1 MNGAV
6 VALNFP
12 YVASYVLAQKYMPK
26 VVTPTFVL
34 GLVGACLVQTAL
46 LVFNH
51 SSIVTRFLLLY
62 AYVFVLIFILASIA
76 TQWICGKDLL
86 KLGRSLIK

>member
-1 MNGAV
+1 MNGTV
-6 VALNFP
+6 VLLNFP
-12 YVASYVLAQKYMPK
+12 YVLSYVLARKYMPK
-26 VVTPTFVL
+26 VVTPTFIL
-34 GLVGACLVQTAL
+34 GLIGVCLVQTAL

-62 AYVFVLIFILASIA
+62 AYVFMLIFVLASMA

-86 KLGRSLIK
+86 KLGRSLLR